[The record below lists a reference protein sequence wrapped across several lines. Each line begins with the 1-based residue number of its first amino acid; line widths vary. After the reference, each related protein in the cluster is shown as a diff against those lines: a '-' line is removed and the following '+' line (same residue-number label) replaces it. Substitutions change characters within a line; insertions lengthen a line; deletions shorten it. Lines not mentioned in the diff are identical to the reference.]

1 MGENDFIIVISI
13 GLCIVA
19 ICIIAFC
26 IGRIQ
31 NKQYEPKVVETS
43 KRYSDITRL
52 NKEYKFNNVSSK
64 IVYSKTLNTKQM
76 FDKFDLDG
84 YFQQM
89 VELNMSELRQ
99 KKAYLLENATLK
111 KSYDSELQNIHGFA
125 DEEYVKKLKLSWKRY
140 HEVELELC
148 NLIEKNPP
156 QNIEIICYKL
166 YTSPKGQNSYT
177 QNKRFFSYELEKA
190 FQKAIESK
198 KIRESKE
205 YQRRTMSDS
214 LRYDILKRDGFRCVL
229 CGRSAADGVKL
240 HVDHI
245 KPIAKGGKTVEF
257 NLRTLCE
264 HCNWGKSDKFD
275 SDGVN

>member
-76 FDKFDLDG
+76 FDKFDLDA

-99 KKAYLLENATLK
+99 KKHISWKMLLK
-111 KSYDSELQNIHGFA
+111 KNHMIVSYKIYTDLQM
-125 DEEYVKKLKLSWKRY
+125 
-140 HEVELELC
+140 
-148 NLIEKNPP
+148 KN
-156 QNIEIICYKL
+156 
-166 YTSPKGQNSYT
+166 
-177 QNKRFFSYELEKA
+177 
-190 FQKAIESK
+190 
-198 KIRESKE
+198 
-205 YQRRTMSDS
+205 M
-214 LRYDILKRDGFRCVL
+214 
-229 CGRSAADGVKL
+229 
-240 HVDHI
+240 
-245 KPIAKGGKTVEF
+245 
-257 NLRTLCE
+257 
-264 HCNWGKSDKFD
+264 
-275 SDGVN
+275 

>member
-13 GLCIVA
+13 GLCIVAICIIA

-76 FDKFDLDG
+76 FDKFDLDA

-99 KKAYLLENATLK
+99 KKH
-111 KSYDSELQNIHGFA
+111 I
-125 DEEYVKKLKLSWKRY
+125 SWKM
-140 HEVELELC
+140 LL
-148 NLIEKNPP
+148 
-156 QNIEIICYKL
+156 
-166 YTSPKGQNSYT
+166 
-177 QNKRFFSYELEKA
+177 
-190 FQKAIESK
+190 
-198 KIRESKE
+198 
-205 YQRRTMSDS
+205 
-214 LRYDILKRDGFRCVL
+214 
-229 CGRSAADGVKL
+229 
-240 HVDHI
+240 
-245 KPIAKGGKTVEF
+245 
-257 NLRTLCE
+257 
-264 HCNWGKSDKFD
+264 
-275 SDGVN
+275 

>member
-1 MGENDFIIVISI
+1 MGENDFIIAISI

-76 FDKFDLDG
+76 FDKFDLDA

-111 KSYDSELQNIHGFA
+111 K
-125 DEEYVKKLKLSWKRY
+125 
-140 HEVELELC
+140 
-148 NLIEKNPP
+148 
-156 QNIEIICYKL
+156 
-166 YTSPKGQNSYT
+166 
-177 QNKRFFSYELEKA
+177 
-190 FQKAIESK
+190 
-198 KIRESKE
+198 
-205 YQRRTMSDS
+205 
-214 LRYDILKRDGFRCVL
+214 
-229 CGRSAADGVKL
+229 
-240 HVDHI
+240 
-245 KPIAKGGKTVEF
+245 
-257 NLRTLCE
+257 
-264 HCNWGKSDKFD
+264 
-275 SDGVN
+275 

>member
-76 FDKFDLDG
+76 FDKFDLDA

-177 QNKRFFSYELEKA
+177 QNKRFFP
-190 FQKAIESK
+190 
-198 KIRESKE
+198 
-205 YQRRTMSDS
+205 M
-214 LRYDILKRDGFRCVL
+214 
-229 CGRSAADGVKL
+229 
-240 HVDHI
+240 
-245 KPIAKGGKTVEF
+245 
-257 NLRTLCE
+257 N
-264 HCNWGKSDKFD
+264 
-275 SDGVN
+275 

>member
-31 NKQYEPKVVETS
+31 NKQYKPKVVETS

-76 FDKFDLDG
+76 FDKFDLDA

-111 KSYDSELQNIHGFA
+111 KSYDSELQNIHR
-125 DEEYVKKLKLSWKRY
+125 VCR
-140 HEVELELC
+140 
-148 NLIEKNPP
+148 
-156 QNIEIICYKL
+156 
-166 YTSPKGQNSYT
+166 
-177 QNKRFFSYELEKA
+177 
-190 FQKAIESK
+190 
-198 KIRESKE
+198 
-205 YQRRTMSDS
+205 
-214 LRYDILKRDGFRCVL
+214 
-229 CGRSAADGVKL
+229 
-240 HVDHI
+240 
-245 KPIAKGGKTVEF
+245 
-257 NLRTLCE
+257 
-264 HCNWGKSDKFD
+264 
-275 SDGVN
+275 